1 MTIQRM
7 EHSASWTA
15 SWGSR
20 QSRSSRRA
28 RESRAA
34 SVPVTVSPLFFGTTM
49 RVRAS
54 RAPVP
59 AVWAVGLEGYAGRCC
74 VVVFENDV
82 DDVNRYWYFYA
93 EATDGANWPGEF
105 PTFIKRAASDH
116 CDAPADTSMQSV
128 GFRELDVG
136 DADNYTLTFSAR
148 RRHLLSEG
156 HAVFHRW
163 LSPFRYASFSSFLR
177 PLP

>member
-1 MTIQRM
+1 
-7 EHSASWTA
+7 
-15 SWGSR
+15 
-20 QSRSSRRA
+20 
-28 RESRAA
+28 
-34 SVPVTVSPLFFGTTM
+34 M
-49 RVRAS
+49 RVHAS

-59 AVWAVGLEGYAGRCC
+59 AVWPVGLEGYAGRRC

-93 EATDGANWPGEF
+93 EATDGAKWAGDF
-105 PTFIKRAASDH
+105 PTFIKRVAFDH

-156 HAVFHRW
+156 HAVFQRW
-163 LSPFRYASFSSFLR
+163 LSPFATSASAASCARYRRSVPRVWPMFAAVVAALLFAVAASGARSA
-177 PLP
+177 PADHA